1 MARKLTHV
9 DAQGRVRMVDV
20 STKSETLR
28 QAVARGVVR
37 MKPQTL
43 RLIKANRIA
52 KGDVLAVAQ
61 VAGVNAA
68 KRTDELIPM
77 AHTLPLTGVQIDF
90 ALDEKAGTVGIQ
102 ATASTVA
109 RTGVELEAL
118 VAVTAAALAVY
129 DMCKAVDRA
138 MTIERVRLVSKT
150 GGRSGPYRRRGE
162 S

>member
-1 MARKLTHV
+1 LARKLTHV
-9 DAQGRVRMVDV
+9 DARGRARMVDV
-20 STKSETLR
+20 SAKSETLR
-28 QAVARGVVR
+28 QAVARGEVR

-109 RTGVELEAL
+109 RTGVEMEAL

>member
-1 MARKLTHV
+1 
-9 DAQGRVRMVDV
+9 MVDV

-28 QAVARGVVR
+28 QAVARGAVR
-37 MKPQTL
+37 MEPQTL

-61 VAGVNAA
+61 VAGVSAA

-102 ATASTVA
+102 ATVSTVA
-109 RTGVELEAL
+109 RTGVEMEAL

-138 MTIERVRLVSKT
+138 MTIEHVRLVSKT
-150 GGRSGPYRRRGE
+150 GGRSRRYRREGE
-162 S
+162 P

>member
-9 DAQGRVRMVDV
+9 DSQGRARMVDV

-77 AHTLPLTGVQIDF
+77 AHTLPLTGLQIDF

>member
-1 MARKLTHV
+1 
-9 DAQGRVRMVDV
+9 MVDV
-20 STKSETLR
+20 STKSETMR

>member
-1 MARKLTHV
+1 
-9 DAQGRVRMVDV
+9 MVDV

>member
-1 MARKLTHV
+1 
-9 DAQGRVRMVDV
+9 MVDV

-102 ATASTVA
+102 ATVSTVA
-109 RTGVELEAL
+109 RTGVEMEAL

>member
-1 MARKLTHV
+1 
-9 DAQGRVRMVDV
+9 MVDV

-28 QAVARGVVR
+28 QAVARGAVR
-37 MKPQTL
+37 MEPQTL

-61 VAGVNAA
+61 VAGVSAA

-102 ATASTVA
+102 ATVSTVA
-109 RTGVELEAL
+109 RTGVEMEAL

-138 MTIERVRLVSKT
+138 MTIEHVRLVSKT
-150 GGRSGPYRRRGE
+150 GGRSRRYRREGE
-162 S
+162 R